1 MRKFHKKAWL
11 MAAAVTPFL
20 VTSAAAQ
27 SSNDGATQSAD
38 ASVQT
43 DDRRKL
49 DIMVVEA
56 RKKAESLQD
65 VPVVVQ
71 AFDSETLEAFGTSSF
86 KDLNSLVAGLSVYSE
101 GTLNPKIALR
111 GVTGNDI
118 NAMSDEP
125 VSVVMDGVAHSSSQI
140 FRYGLFDVEAAE
152 VLKGPQ
158 ALYFGKNSPGGIIA
172 IRTKMPTDEFFVEL
186 QTGYEFN
193 GDRVFGHGIIS
204 GPITDNWGGRLAIK
218 GQDSQGFFTN
228 TFGDGFEDDPSVA
241 QPFDDRGP
249 NYSDILSI
257 ATLQGEYDRAEIV
270 FKGLYGRRT
279 GGQYNQ
285 VQNFVCDDTVFVQN
299 PNSDCTLND
308 RFATAP
314 FTSSDEVLNITNFQR
329 TAPTLVEDRPSHEY
343 NLTQLTLDVSYDL
356 SENWEF
362 NSITGYVNIDNFY
375 FGNVAERS
383 LDPSQSLGIYQG
395 VDVEQFS
402 QEVRFYGDFGG
413 LRTTL
418 GGFYDDRRTDAE
430 GTVWV
435 NPGVALTP
443 ESEVFVSQN
452 SWSVFGQVEVD
463 LTDTLSVSAGGR
475 YTEEDR
481 ETGGGFLGDPNATY
495 NVSPDTLSENNF
507 SPEVTVSWDATDDL
521 NFFASYKEGF
531 KSGGFNASTTD
542 RAVTVGDPANA
553 IDDSFLAETVN
564 GFEVGFKSEWFDN
577 TLRLNGAFYTYEYDD
592 LQLSVVTEVVVNGI
606 ASPVVS
612 TDNAGSADI
621 KGVEFDM
628 LWLTPIEGLSMTGYV
643 AYNDSTYTDY
653 ISECSDFQLFTDPT
667 GCDVN
672 VDTSGVNGGLDTSA
686 GGIFDVI
693 TDNGFDSQDRAGTP
707 LTNAPKWSGSVG
719 VNYDTLVT
727 NNHGFRGN
735 LLLSFNSDQNA
746 SADNNP
752 LAIQEAHV
760 ILNGGIGFY
769 EENGGWELELIG
781 RNLTDEVVLVDAFNQ
796 SRSGSAT
803 TPRFLGGVRNA
814 PREIMLQLTVRPQSL
829 FN

>member
-1 MRKFHKKAWL
+1 MSKIKKCAL
-11 MAAAVTPFL
+11 FAAAAIAPFCA
-20 VTSAAAQ
+20 TSAFGQ
-27 SSNDGATQSAD
+27 TSNDSA
-38 ASVQT
+38 ARPAETAEQPES
-43 DDRRKL
+43 RRRL
-49 DIMVVEA
+49 DVIVVEA
-56 RKKAESLQD
+56 RKTEESLQD

-71 AFDSETLEAFGTSSF
+71 AFGAETLEAFGTASF

-101 GTLNPKIALR
+101 GTLNPKVSLR

-140 FRYGLFDVEAAE
+140 FRYGLFDVEAIE

-172 IRTKMPTDEFFVEL
+172 VRTKMPTDEFFVEF
-186 QTGYEFN
+186 QTGYEFS
-193 GDRVFGHGIIS
+193 GDRFYGHGIVS
-204 GPITDNWGGRLAIK
+204 GPITDNWGGRLAVK

-228 TFGDGFEDDPSVA
+228 TFGDGFENDPSVA

-249 NYSDILSI
+249 NYSDLLSI

-285 VQNFVCDDTVFVQN
+285 VQNFVCDDTAFVQN
-299 PNSDCTLND
+299 PNTDCMLND
-308 RFATAP
+308 RFSTAP
-314 FTSSDEVLNITNFQR
+314 FTSNDQVLNITNFQR
-329 TAPTLVEDRPSHEY
+329 TTATLVEDRPSHEY

-356 SENWEF
+356 SENWDF

-383 LDPSQSLGIYQG
+383 LDPSQILGFYQG

-402 QEVRFYGDFGG
+402 QEVRFYGDFGRF
-413 LRTTL
+413 RTTL
-418 GGFYDDRRTDAE
+418 GGFYDDRKTDSE
-430 GTVWV
+430 VNVWV
-435 NPGVALTP
+435 TQGVALTP
-443 ESEVFVSQN
+443 ESDVFVSQN
-452 SWSVFGQVEVD
+452 SWSVFGQFEYD
-463 LTDTLSVSAGGR
+463 ITDRLTLSAGGR

-481 ETGGGFLGDPNATY
+481 DTGGGFLGDPNATY
-495 NVSPDTLSENNF
+495 NVTPDTLSENNF

-531 KSGGFNASTTD
+531 KSGGFNASTLD
-542 RAVTVGDPANA
+542 RAPTVGNPAAA

-577 TLRLNGAFYTYEYDD
+577 TLRLNGAFYTYEYDE
-592 LQLSVVTEVVVNGI
+592 LQLSVVTEVVVNGV

-621 KGVEFDM
+621 KGVEVDM
-628 LWLTPIEGLSMTGYV
+628 LWLTPIEGLSLTSYL
-643 AYNDSTYTDY
+643 AYNDSKYTDY
-653 ISECSDFQLFTDPT
+653 ISECSDYQLFTDPT

-672 VDTSGVNGGLDTSA
+672 VDTGGANGGLDTSA

-719 VNYDTLVT
+719 ANYDTLV
-727 NNHGFRGN
+727 NSSFGFRAN

-752 LAIQEAHV
+752 LAIQDAHV
-760 ILNGGIGFY
+760 LLNGGLGIY
-769 EENGGWELELIG
+769 AENGGWELELIG
-781 RNLTDEVVLVDAFNQ
+781 RNLTDEVVLIDAFNQ

-803 TPRFLGGVRNA
+803 APRFLGGVRNA
-814 PREIMLQLTVRPQSL
+814 PREVMLQLTVRPQSL